1 MKKRFLKPLLA
12 SSVALVMM
20 AGCTAPMGATGTPQS
35 ETSKAQQGAMIG
47 ALLGAVVG
55 ATTGGNTNSTTKR
68 QRALIGAA
76 AGAAAG
82 YGIGYSL
89 DQQAKE
95 VAQVLNTNV
104 NNNPS
109 AEKDA
114 SQNLIVSNT
123 DKYVKIMFRDSMM
136 FATNSSVPTSS
147 AQSKINELYPVLQK
161 YQTTLVQSVGHT
173 DNRGS
178 FEYNLNLSNARA
190 TSVANSIKT
199 SGVPNQVFAKGCSFS
214 KPIASNSTESDMA
227 LNRRVEVYLYP
238 NEASV
243 IDPCKY

>member
-1 MKKRFLKPLLA
+1 
-12 SSVALVMM
+12 
-20 AGCTAPMGATGTPQS
+20 
-35 ETSKAQQGAMIG
+35 MIG

-55 ATTGGNTNSTTKR
+55 ATTGGNTNSTEKR

-109 AEKDA
+109 AEKDV

-136 FATNSSVPTSS
+136 FATNSSVPTAS

-173 DNRGS
+173 DSRGG
-178 FEYNLNLSNARA
+178 YQHNLTLSNARA
-190 TSVANSIKT
+190 TSVANSIKS
-199 SGVPNQVFAKGCSFS
+199 SGVPNQVFAKGCSYD
-214 KPIASNSTESDMA
+214 KPIASNSNETDMA

-243 IDPCKY
+243 IDPCRN